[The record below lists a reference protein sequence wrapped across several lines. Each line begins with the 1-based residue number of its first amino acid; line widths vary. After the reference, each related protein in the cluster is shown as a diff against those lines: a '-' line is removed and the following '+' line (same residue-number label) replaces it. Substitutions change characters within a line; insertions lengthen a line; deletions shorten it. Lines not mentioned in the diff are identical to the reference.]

1 MKVNA
6 FEVASRYVYP
16 SLRRRLV
23 EHLREK
29 GLKQTEIAELL
40 HVTQSAVS
48 RYLNMDRGALIDVS
62 KFKDVDEDLKN
73 LADEIAEFRPSEY
86 DIHMRLIGIALKMLG
101 KGYVCSF
108 HAKIDPEV
116 NPSECRVCIELFG

>member
-1 MKVNA
+1 MRVNA

-40 HVTQSAVS
+40 YLTQSAVS

-62 KFKDVDEDLKN
+62 KFRDIDEELKR
-73 LADEIAEFRPSEY
+73 LADEVVEFKPSEY
-86 DIHMRLIGIALKMLG
+86 ELHTKLIEIALKMLG

-108 HAKIDPEV
+108 HARIDPEL
-116 NPSECRVCIELFG
+116 NPAECRVCIELFG

>member
-1 MKVNA
+1 MKTNA

-23 EHLREK
+23 EVLYEN

-40 HVTQSAVS
+40 HITQSAVS
-48 RYLNMDRGALIDVS
+48 RYLNMDRGALIDVPRFPDIDS
-62 KFKDVDEDLKN
+62 ELRSF
-73 LADEIAEFRPSEY
+73 ADEIIEKKPGEY
-86 DIHMRLIGIALKMLG
+86 EIHRRLVEITLKMLS

-116 NPSECRVCIELFG
+116 DPNTCKICIELFE

>member
-23 EHLREK
+23 EHLRER

-73 LADEIAEFRPSEY
+73 LADEIVEFRPSEY
-86 DIHMRLIGIALKMLG
+86 DIHMRLIEIALKMLG

-116 NPSECRVCIELFG
+116 NPVECRVCIELFG

>member
-1 MKVNA
+1 MKVGA

-16 SLRRRLV
+16 ALRRRLV

-62 KFKDVDEDLKN
+62 KFREIDENLKN
-73 LADEIAEFRPSEY
+73 LADEIIKFRPSEY
-86 DIHMRLIGIALKMLG
+86 DIHLRLIDITLKMLG

>member
-1 MKVNA
+1 MRVNA

-23 EHLREK
+23 ELLREK

-40 HVTQSAVS
+40 HLTQSAVS

-62 KFKDVDEDLKN
+62 KFEDIDESLRE
-73 LADEIAEFRPSEY
+73 LADFILLSRPDEY
-86 DIHMRLIGIALKMLG
+86 TIHMKLVEIALKLLG
-101 KGYVCSF
+101 KGYACSF

-116 NPSECRVCIELFG
+116 NPSECRICISLFG